1 MIVWHASVLNQRG
14 VRAQTLRTTTA
25 RTDNRRQRDTAHID
39 VNAGYNV
46 TEAIIGPSS
55 NFQPGSPKN
64 SLISNS
70 DCAREL
76 NLQLLISMD
85 A

>member
-1 MIVWHASVLNQRG
+1 MIVWHACVLNQRDIQ
-14 VRAQTLRTTTA
+14 AQVLRPRIA

-46 TEAIIGPSS
+46 TEAIIGLSS
-55 NFQPGSPKN
+55 NFQPVSPKN

-70 DCAREL
+70 EL
-76 NLQLLISMD
+76 VRQCTR